1 MRGPRLLNFS
11 DAAHLALHAILFIG
25 LQEGKGPIS
34 VGAVARDLGVSE
46 AHLSKVLQRLARL
59 GFVRSRRGPKGGFM
73 LGKDPADISLADILA
88 AIDGPLDYG
97 DCLLG
102 HESCLVGSCILGDML
117 GRVYFLVRD
126 HLESTHVSTLI
137 ERQRDAKERPPEADG
152 A

>member
-25 LQEGKGPIS
+25 LQGGKGPIS

-46 AHLSKVLQRLARL
+46 AHLSKVLQRLGRL
-59 GFVRSRRGPKGGFM
+59 GFVRSRRGPKGGFV
-73 LGKDPADISLADILA
+73 LGKSPEDISLADILA

-102 HESCLVGSCILGDML
+102 HETCLVGSCILGDML
-117 GRVYFLVRD
+117 GRVYVLVRD
-126 HLESTHVSTLI
+126 HLDNTRVSTLI
-137 ERQRDAKERPPEADG
+137 ERQREIEQQREEADE